1 MKLKDLKTGTK
12 LGLSFGS
19 IITML
24 LTVAFVGIWGIN
36 LYHQYARNTQ
46 YIDWAEN
53 SFINA
58 RLNARTLAHLKE
70 EADYTKAKA
79 NLDSSIYNVN
89 NLIKSLTS
97 DESKKH
103 AAELKEAITNYSS
116 ELDNFYA
123 YIKKETE
130 LALENKKLGEKLM
143 QSMNQNDVSNSN
155 TFNNLIN
162 ARLQFLAY
170 QIYKDPKAK
179 ESATEYITAI
189 ISQEKGII
197 SEQASEYNDRLNKYD
212 EIITLSKQSEEEQR
226 KLGRTIMDECNQQ
239 TSAISNDRE
248 QTKKLVTTS
257 IIVFAILSILL
268 GIIVSRIVTVYFTRA
283 IGRNVE
289 LATQYANGDL
299 TVQFS
304 TDELS
309 KKDELGDL
317 ARAMANMGEKI
328 KEVITS
334 VLNGANNVAA
344 ASNQMSSVSQQI
356 SQGTTEQA
364 SSTEEVSSSM
374 EEMTSNIEQNTQN
387 AQQAE
392 AIAAK
397 ADEGINQVA
406 TSAMGSLES
415 VREIT
420 QKISIIGEIAFQTNI
435 LALNA
440 AVEAARAGEHGRGFA
455 VVAAEVRKLAERSRV
470 AAVDIESLSKSSL
483 KVTEEAGAFM
493 ENIIPDIKKTTQL
506 VREIAAASLEQRSG
520 ADQIN
525 NAIQQ
530 LNQVVQENAAA
541 SEEMATSAEELAS
554 QADQLRDTIGYFKV
568 DAQALKQT
576 YQSKARFA
584 TNDYAHKT
592 SNATPKKNV
601 AKQGKGVNLDFY
613 KGTDNDKDYN
623 RF

>member
-24 LTVAFVGIWGIN
+24 LAVAFVGIWGIN
-36 LYHQYARNTQ
+36 HYHQFARNTQ
-46 YIDWAEN
+46 YVDWAEN

-58 RLNARTLAHLKE
+58 RLNVRTLAHLKHE
-70 EADYTKAKA
+70 SDYTKAKE

-89 NLIKSLTS
+89 NLIKSLTNN
-97 DESKKH
+97 DTKKQ
-103 AAELKEAITNYSS
+103 AEELKEAIVKYSA

-123 YIKKETE
+123 YIKLEAG
-130 LALENKKLGEKLM
+130 LALENKNLGDRLM
-143 QSMNQNDVSNSN
+143 QSINQNNAAN
-155 TFNNLIN
+155 TKTYNNLIN
-162 ARLQFLAY
+162 ARLQFLVY

-189 ISQEKGII
+189 ISQEKGIV
-197 SEQASEYNDRLNKYD
+197 SEQASEYFDRLNKYD
-212 EIITLSKQSEEEQR
+212 ETLALSKQSEEEQR
-226 KLGRTIMDECNQQ
+226 KLGRTIMDECSYQ
-239 TSAISNDRE
+239 SNTIANERE

-268 GIIVSRIVTVYFTRA
+268 GIVISRVVTIYFTSYIKKGVDLA
-283 IGRNVE
+283 E
-289 LATQYANGDL
+289 LYAKGDL
-299 TVQFS
+299 SVVVPEEDLRQ
-304 TDELS
+304 
-309 KKDELGDL
+309 KDELGDL
-317 ARAMANMGEKI
+317 ARAMVGMGEKL

-440 AVEAARAGEHGRGFA
+440 AVEAAR
-455 VVAAEVRKLAERSRV
+455 
-470 AAVDIESLSKSSL
+470 
-483 KVTEEAGAFM
+483 
-493 ENIIPDIKKTTQL
+493 
-506 VREIAAASLEQRSG
+506 
-520 ADQIN
+520 
-525 NAIQQ
+525 
-530 LNQVVQENAAA
+530 
-541 SEEMATSAEELAS
+541 
-554 QADQLRDTIGYFKV
+554 
-568 DAQALKQT
+568 
-576 YQSKARFA
+576 
-584 TNDYAHKT
+584 
-592 SNATPKKNV
+592 
-601 AKQGKGVNLDFY
+601 
-613 KGTDNDKDYN
+613 
-623 RF
+623 

>member
-19 IITML
+19 IITLL

-36 LYHQYARNTQ
+36 LYDEYAKNAQ
-46 YIDWAEN
+46 YISSAEN
-53 SFINA
+53 SFVNA
-58 RLNARTLAHLKE
+58 RLSARTLAHLKQE
-70 EADYTKAKA
+70 HSFNEAKA
-79 NLDSSIYNVN
+79 NIDSSIYYTAT
-89 NLIKSLTS
+89 LIKRLKDAET
-97 DESKKH
+97 KKR
-103 AAELKEAITNYSS
+103 AEELKNAYENYAQ
-116 ELDNFYA
+116 ELNQLYT
-123 YIKKETE
+123 YIKLESE
-130 LALENKKLGEKLM
+130 LALENKNLGDRLM
-143 QSMNQNDVSNSN
+143 QIIGTQQSTN
-155 TFNNLIN
+155 TAIYNNLVN
-162 ARLQFLAY
+162 ARLQFLVY
-170 QIYKDPKAK
+170 QLYKEPKAK
-179 ESATEYITAI
+179 ASAKEHIAI
-189 ISQEKGII
+189 LVLEGKGGI
-197 SEQASEYNDRLNKYD
+197 SEQAKEYSDRLDKYD
-212 EIITLSKQSEEEQR
+212 ETLILSKQSEDKQR
-226 KLGRTIMDECNQQ
+226 ELGKKIMDETAYQTDIITNQ
-239 TSAISNDRE
+239 RE
-248 QTKKLVTTS
+248 ATKRLVTTS
-257 IIVFAILSILL
+257 IILFAILSILL

-299 TVQFS
+299 TIQFS
-304 TDELS
+304 DEELR

-317 ARAMANMGEKI
+317 ARAMANMGERI

-406 TSAMGSLES
+406 TSSMGSLES

-493 ENIIPDIKKTTQL
+493 QSILPDIKKTTQL

-576 YQSKARFA
+576 YQVKTKFTASNHMHKAPS
-584 TNDYAHKT
+584 TT
-592 SNATPKKNV
+592 
-601 AKQGKGVNLDFY
+601 AKQGKGINLDFY